1 MSYIIIKGRIKKTE
15 VNREHHGTVPKK
27 KLSTVAFQISTTL
40 AQQKKNNNKSNT
52 LKNIGLS

>member
-40 AQQKKNNNKSNT
+40 AQQKKK
-52 LKNIGLS
+52 